1 MGIAVRQEG
10 ADAFSVIRNCREIL
24 QSLLN
29 GLIHGHAVFKIA
41 IHVVQDR
48 RGRKSS
54 TDEHEFAMDDLGVAM
69 DQRAI
74 LPEFLLAHGAYFAP
88 VRLPGNRNRRSN
100 GLKNDWK

>member
-1 MGIAVRQEG
+1 
-10 ADAFSVIRNCREIL
+10 
-24 QSLLN
+24 
-29 GLIHGHAVFKIA
+29 
-41 IHVVQDR
+41 
-48 RGRKSS
+48 
-54 TDEHEFAMDDLGVAM
+54 MDDLGVAM